1 MVQRSVVAIVLYVL
15 SILVSILNVLDTLW
29 MDRDIV
35 FSHFEMG
42 VFSGAILIMGIV
54 VSFVLMVI
62 ANLFMPKMKWNLYAV
77 GSMLIPVFMLIFI
90 EGRFA

>member
-35 FSHFEMG
+35 FSHFEM

-62 ANLFMPKMKWNLYAV
+62 ANLFMPKMKWNFYAV